1 MPKIKC
7 EGWVPP
13 NKAQESVDMLREI
26 FNNRGSLDITFDT
39 EERFSYH
46 IDDIKTNTFYHKSII
61 EKLNS
66 PKTVQDFCKANRC
79 WAAMDVG
86 GAWYQYDK
94 NNKPYLTAG
103 QWYSTFNIQIHKIEN
118 VIFPKV
124 LWDKSLVAPDG
135 RLILIEGKK
144 QKKKKVYKFKAGKW
158 YKHKKYGTIIKCT
171 RSIAGNLVF
180 ESEGCVLGM
189 LGVEASC
196 DWYEMKN
203 YKPKKPVITVDYE
216 DMAIKPLTLEEIKK
230 FSSTW
235 DKLNTIGK
243 AVNPNLYI
251 KPLLKR
257 GEPVFVWDRCHNPR
271 LPAVVRYFHSFDK
284 DGIGVFTCN
293 ESLYNEQGTWYQYY
307 RRYDSTLVGVPRK
320 DWPKISV

>member
-1 MPKIKC
+1 MPQIKC

-26 FNNRGSLDITFDT
+26 FNNRVSLDITFDT

-94 NNKPYLTAG
+94 NNKPYLTVG

-144 QKKKKVYKFKAGKW
+144 EKKKKVCKFKAGKW
-158 YKHKKYGTIIKCT
+158 YKHKKYGVIIKCT

-196 DWYEMKN
+196 DWYEMKHYN
-203 YKPKKPVITVDYE
+203 PDKKKPRVGN
-216 DMAIKPLTLEEIKK
+216 
-230 FSSTW
+230 S
-235 DKLNTIGK
+235 
-243 AVNPNLYI
+243 
-251 KPLLKR
+251 LKR
-257 GEPVFVWDRCHNPR
+257 GEPIFVWSSEADENI
-271 LPAVVRYFHSFDK
+271 PAVVKYFHSFYK
-284 DGIGVFTCN
+284 YGIFTFSPDHFGKKW
-293 ESLYNEQGTWYQYY
+293 EPYPYY
-307 RRYDSTLVGVPRK
+307 RKFDPKLVGVPRK
-320 DWPKISV
+320 DWRD